1 MAEYKEVPRTSIVV
15 LDNENRKEERGGDII
30 ESIGKKGIQVP
41 LIVYASPK
49 SADHYILVAGHRRL
63 LSAYHFNIKTIPVQ
77 IIDEADC
84 DEVRAIENMDRK
96 QLHPLDEAEQIR
108 KLQQKGWNNTDI
120 SKVLNITTGR
130 VRKRSSLANLDEG
143 LKQKLR
149 DGELRLD
156 AAEEFAIIEPA
167 DQKKLAERFQS
178 WWTGDTVKKAF
189 LDLQGINLEDTIDE
203 VLSIEPCCSSCPKNV
218 ASDEELFP
226 GCNGACKDIKCYAS
240 KLIKWAD
247 QNGIDTLYA
256 SYGDAKPILKAA
268 GKKLTVTEDY
278 YFPKDDPGKND
289 LKAIDIH
296 GNIRYKTPDKKA
308 KDPGK
313 TRKDEIISE
322 YRKAKDEAD
331 KLMYP
336 FLKECADSYM
346 NKNHRGETF
355 PDSNELTILAKG
367 IVSEF
372 AYSTS
377 YKYGIEYNDM
387 GSLKTEDN
395 RTKIGICLIL
405 CHLDRIKKDRD
416 ETRIQPHAAFE
427 EGDAELPYQYQIV
440 DALSL
445 KTSKVRKKADEAIK
459 QLRKLQ
465 EEYREIG

>member
-1 MAEYKEVPRTSIVV
+1 MAEYKEVPRKSIVV

-63 LSAYHFNIKTIPVQ
+63 LSAYHFNIRTIPVQ

-96 QLHPLDEAEQIR
+96 QLHPLDEAKQIR
-108 KLQQKGWNNTDI
+108 NLQQKGWTNEEI
-120 SKVLNITTGR
+120 SKTMHLPIGR
-130 VRKRSSLANLDEG
+130 VRRRASLMNLDDN

-156 AAEEFAIIEPA
+156 AAEEFAIMEPG
-167 DQKKLAERFQS
+167 DQKKLAERFQI

-189 LDLQGINLEDTIDE
+189 LDLQGINLENTVDE

-240 KLIKWAD
+240 KLAKWAE
-247 QNGIDTLYA
+247 QNGIDTLCT
-256 SYGDAKPILKAA
+256 SYGDAKPILKAV

-278 YFPKDDPGKND
+278 YFNKDDPGKDD
-289 LKAIDIH
+289 LKAIDIN
-296 GNIRYKTPDKKA
+296 GNIKYRSPEKKV

-313 TRKDEIISE
+313 TRKDEIVSE

-336 FLKECADSYM
+336 FLKECAESYM
-346 NKNHRGETF
+346 TKNHRGESF

-372 AYSTS
+372 AYSIS
-377 YKYGIEYNDM
+377 YKYGIEYGDM
-387 GSLKTEDN
+387 DLFKAEDN
-395 RTKIGICLIL
+395 RTKIGLCLIL
-405 CHLDRIKKDRD
+405 CHLDRIKKNGD
-416 ETRIQPHAAFE
+416 ETRIRPNAAFGE
-427 EGDAELPYQYQIV
+427 CDAELPYQYQIV

-465 EEYREIG
+465 EEYRGIG